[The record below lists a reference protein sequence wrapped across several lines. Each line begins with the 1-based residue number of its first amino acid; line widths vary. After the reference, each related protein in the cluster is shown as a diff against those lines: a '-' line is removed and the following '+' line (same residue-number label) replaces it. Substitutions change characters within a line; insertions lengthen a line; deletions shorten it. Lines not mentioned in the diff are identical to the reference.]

1 MRSRV
6 STGLCLSISIFTF
19 RIPKS
24 ERHQIRSVESFGFI
38 SDFVFSVESFWF
50 SVPGFG
56 CGGSGGARAIPANY
70 SGKRARAEQKE
81 HDNVHRVV
89 PAILNPRQV

>member
-6 STGLCLSISIFTF
+6 STGLCFSISIFTL

-24 ERHQIRSVESFGFI
+24 ETHQIRSVESFGCV
-38 SDFVFSVESFWF
+38 SDLVFSVESFGF

-56 CGGSGGARAIPANY
+56 CGGSGGARAIPENY
-70 SGKRARAEQKE
+70 SGKRARAEEKE
-81 HDNVHRVV
+81 HDDVDRVV
-89 PAILNPRQV
+89 PAILNPRQR